1 MKKYITLLLVAFV
14 FSLLFVS
21 KSCKAQ
27 QPAATN
33 YTYKVF
39 QAPNKNYGYD
49 IFQNGKLVYHEF
61 ASMDQPDNIS
71 RTKTSGLSKSNGR
84 STALNSTSTAMNTK
98 ENLALVKAEQA
109 EKAVLLA
116 IEKMK
121 RKELP
126 VLSKDEIKIIVAQ

>member
-1 MKKYITLLLVAFV
+1 MKKYITLLLVTFV

-27 QPAATN
+27 QPEAVH

-39 QAPNKNYGYD
+39 QAPNKNFGYD
-49 IFQNGKLVYHEF
+49 ILLNGKIVYHEF
-61 ASMDQPDNIS
+61 ASLDQAENINLP
-71 RTKTSGLSKSNGR
+71 KTSGLSKLH
-84 STALNSTSTAMNTK
+84 ATSASLVTK
-98 ENLALVKAEQA
+98 ENLALVKAEHAQ
-109 EKAVLLA
+109 KAALLA

-126 VLSKDEIKIIVAQ
+126 VLSRDEIKTIIAQ